1 MKKIFLL
8 FVFSFLSL
16 NSFGQ
21 EKKTQLTEQLDWM
34 PVKNAAG
41 LMGFI
46 NSKGEEFVP
55 CKYTKIDKFV
65 TFGDSKE
72 KWAMVTDDQGLVGI
86 INSIGKEVVPCKYV
100 SIELFGEFEKNWA
113 RVTNDE
119 GLIGFINSKGEEIV
133 PCKYVK
139 D

>member
-1 MKKIFLL
+1 
-8 FVFSFLSL
+8 
-16 NSFGQ
+16 
-21 EKKTQLTEQLDWM
+21 
-34 PVKNAAG
+34 
-41 LMGFI
+41 
-46 NSKGEEFVP
+46 
-55 CKYTKIDKFV
+55 
-65 TFGDSKE
+65 
-72 KWAMVTDDQGLVGI
+72 MVTDDQGLVGI